1 MKDELL
7 DFWDSIPIRWGAF
20 KKDKTKL
27 FNLIIVAISVPLSTF
42 MVATSDSD
50 NQIGLIVYF
59 IWIMALSGIVIW
71 KLLK

>member
-1 MKDELL
+1 VKDELL

-27 FNLIIVAISVPLSTF
+27 FNLIIVAVSVPLFVF

>member
-7 DFWDSIPIRWGAF
+7 DFWDSIPIRWRAL
-20 KKDKTKL
+20 KKDKTNL
-27 FNLIIVAISVPLSTF
+27 FNLIVVAISVPLFVF

-50 NQIGLIVYF
+50 SQIGLIVYF